1 MLIGVAP
8 LGTIGF
14 MERRTICVV
23 EDENNLRD
31 TLRYNLERE
40 GYLVLALG
48 DGLSGLQ
55 TIRTS
60 KPDMVILDIMLP
72 GMSGKDICREVRRD
86 SDVPILMLTAR
97 GEETD
102 KVVGLELGA
111 DDYVTK
117 PFSMKELIARV
128 GAMLRRPR
136 VATSNSQSVL
146 RAGNLRLDRDA
157 HSVWLDTQP
166 LTLKPKE
173 YDLLAL
179 FVGNRGRAFSRDQL
193 IASVWGDDYYGDT
206 RTVDV
211 HVRWLRRKIEHTPD
225 NPQRIVTVRGLG
237 YRFEG

>member
-1 MLIGVAP
+1 
-8 LGTIGF
+8 
-14 MERRTICVV
+14 MERPVICVV

-128 GAMLRRPR
+128 GALLRRPR
-136 VATSNSQSVL
+136 ATTPNSPSVL

-166 LTLKPKE
+166 LILKPKE

-211 HVRWLRRKIEHTPD
+211 HVRWLRRKIEPTPD